1 MTTFE
6 SDESRGPSVTEQLLS
21 MLTDG
26 TIGAGERIRE
36 ADIARRCGVSRTPVR
51 DSIRELAGAGVLV
64 LEPNRGARVRSYS
77 IREIEQIYRSRALVE
92 SHLAALAVPEMT
104 EQDVAHLKELAAEMR
119 ELGDDPARRTELSQL
134 NNRFHRYYISRVE
147 GHPLIS
153 TAEQL
158 MVPLLVSKVMVTY
171 DPRLTA
177 ISMDHHDELVT
188 AAEQGDPEWAASL
201 MRTHIL
207 SGWNRYRSVV
217 E

>member
-1 MTTFE
+1 M
-6 SDESRGPSVTEQLLS
+6 TEQLLGL
-21 MLTDG
+21 LTDG

-36 ADIARRCGVSRTPVR
+36 ADIAQRFGVSRTPVR

-92 SHLAALAVPEMT
+92 SHLAALAV
-104 EQDVAHLKELAAEMR
+104 AEMSEEDISHLR
-119 ELGDDPARRTELSQL
+119 ALAVHMRQISEQPARRTELSQL
-134 NNRFHRYYISRVE
+134 NNEFHRYYIGRVE
-147 GHPLIS
+147 GHPLIA

-177 ISMDHHDELVT
+177 ISMDHHDQLVT

-207 SGWNRYRSVV
+207 SGWNRYRSVA

>member
-1 MTTFE
+1 M
-6 SDESRGPSVTEQLLS
+6 TEQLLG
-21 MLTDG
+21 MLTEG
-26 TIGAGERIRE
+26 TIGAGEWIRE

-77 IREIEQIYRSRALVE
+77 TREIEQIYRSRALVE
-92 SHLAALAVPEMT
+92 SHLAGLAVPEISA
-104 EQDVAHLKELAAEMR
+104 EDIAHLRDLAAQMR
-119 ELGDDPARRTELSQL
+119 EVSEDPARRTELSQL

-147 GHPLIS
+147 GHPLIA

-177 ISMDHHDELVT
+177 ISMDHHDELIT
-188 AAEQGDPEWAASL
+188 AAEQRDPEWAASL

-207 SGWNRYRSVV
+207 SGWNRYQSVA

>member
-1 MTTFE
+1 M
-6 SDESRGPSVTEQLLS
+6 TEQLLR

-26 TIGAGERIRE
+26 TIAAGERIRE
-36 ADIARRCGVSRTPVR
+36 ADIAQRCGVSRTPVR

-77 IREIEQIYRSRALVE
+77 LREIEQIYRSRALVE

-104 EQDVAHLKELAAEMR
+104 SEDITHLKDLAGRMR
-119 ELGDDPARRTELSQL
+119 QASADPTRRTELSQL
-134 NNRFHRYYISRVE
+134 NNEFHRYYISRVE
-147 GHPLIS
+147 GHPLIAA
-153 TAEQL
+153 AEGL

-171 DPRLTA
+171 DPRLIA
-177 ISMDHHDELVT
+177 ISMDHHDELVA

-207 SGWNRYRSVV
+207 SGWNRYQSVV